1 MDAGV
6 KHNKSVSFFYD
17 CTNNKKLLR
26 LQGTAQRACQNAYN
40 YETSHLKELTVDK

>member
-26 LQGTAQRACQNAYN
+26 LQRDRATRLSERLQ
-40 YETSHLKELTVDK
+40 L